1 MLLFFFI
8 AVPLFILC
16 SRSSCFLVFDFFLN
30 EFPVL
35 YPIFSL
41 LILDLLTSGLEIDD
55 FHVRIEFRWYFPY
68 NDNSER
74 LYAPFH
80 FFKAYTEF
88 FSGCSGFNSSI
99 GATCYGA
106 SFWHTIKSP
115 VISILWRYA
124 HVRNHLYLVHTEIMS
139 HGMISV
145 FVPDIHSKWHTIFTD
160 CH

>member
-68 NDNSER
+68 NDNSQR

-115 VISILWRYA
+115 VIAMLRRYTY
-124 HVRNHLYLVHTEIMS
+124 VRNNFNSLLLT
-139 HGMISV
+139 
-145 FVPDIHSKWHTIFTD
+145 
-160 CH
+160 

>member
-41 LILDLLTSGLEIDD
+41 LILDLLTSSLKIND
-55 FHVRIEFRWYFPY
+55 FYVRIEFRWYFPH
-68 NDNSER
+68 NDNSKR
-74 LYAPFH
+74 FYVPFH

-88 FSGCSGFNSSI
+88 LSGCSDLI
-99 GATCYGA
+99 LPLVQHATVLLFGTPSKAQSKQYSGGMLT
-106 SFWHTIKSP
+106 FGITLIP
-115 VISILWRYA
+115 FILR
-124 HVRNHLYLVHTEIMS
+124 
-139 HGMISV
+139 
-145 FVPDIHSKWHTIFTD
+145 
-160 CH
+160 